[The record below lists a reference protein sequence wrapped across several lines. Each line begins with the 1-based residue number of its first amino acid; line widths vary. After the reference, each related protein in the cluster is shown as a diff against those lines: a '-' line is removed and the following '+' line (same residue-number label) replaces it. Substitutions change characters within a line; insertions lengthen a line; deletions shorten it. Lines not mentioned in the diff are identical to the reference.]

1 MKLGVEQPAVSKQIH
16 RLEAE
21 LKLRLFRRHGR
32 GIALTEAGEALLG
45 YAQIIL
51 DNVEQA
57 QGVLD
62 ALRTDEVGT
71 LTIAMPA
78 SAYTILS
85 TNFLAAFR
93 QRFPKAQLEIIKGR
107 STLVQEWLLEDRVS
121 VGLINGSAACSG
133 IEVVPLT
140 HHELHLISP
149 KNTRLIK
156 AGTPVPFKD
165 LEALPLILPSQSQ
178 SIRNV
183 LETEASRLNMQLNV
197 VVQIVGPDFILDL
210 VEQGR
215 GYTVLPADALAM
227 RHRASAFQQ
236 NEIVQPRLIRTLNVA
251 IASGKRRTRLVS
263 ESVRLL
269 QQYLQERPS

>member
-1 MKLGVEQPAVSKQIH
+1 MLLELAQWLAKDFRGFNVFGYITLRAVLATMTALTISFVFGPAVI
-16 RLEAE
+16 RW
-21 LKLRLFRRHGR
+21 
-32 GIALTEAGEALLG
+32 LTAKKIG
-45 YAQIIL
+45 QS
-51 DNVEQA
+51 V
-57 QGVLD
+57 
-62 ALRTDEVGT
+62 RTDG
-71 LTIAMPA
+71 P
-78 SAYTILS
+78 
-85 TNFLAAFR
+85 
-93 QRFPKAQLEIIKGR
+93 Q
-107 STLVQEWLLEDRVS
+107 
-121 VGLINGSAACSG
+121 
-133 IEVVPLT
+133 T
-140 HHELHLISP
+140 H
-149 KNTRLIK
+149 LIK